1 MYGPPPNIKDVQSA
15 SQWLR
20 NRPSHPPEAG
30 STGAVALAD
39 AFRLLCR
46 GTVDGIVLGFIGY
59 LMQCD
64 CGDKINQGDD
74 TILDLKD
81 ESSSKVIGE
90 CIFQC
95 R

>member
-1 MYGPPPNIKDVQSA
+1 MESHTFPVAKPQTKPSSRSREHRSSGTSRCLASAVQ
-15 SQWLR
+15 Q
-20 NRPSHPPEAG
+20 HG
-30 STGAVALAD
+30 
-39 AFRLLCR
+39 
-46 GTVDGIVLGFIGY
+46 VDGVVLGFIGY

-64 CGDKINQGDD
+64 WGDKINQGAD

-81 ESSSKVIGE
+81 EGSSKVIGE